1 MAKEKTPLVIDKT
14 TGIRITI
21 GAIASLLVAAYGAA
35 STFTSLQSDVTHA
48 QGDIVDLKILSKEQQ
63 ELNQEISS
71 KLSAQNQNIKD
82 IKSDVTDIKE
92 KVYK

>member
-1 MAKEKTPLVIDKT
+1 MAKEKNPLVIDKT

-82 IKSDVTDIKE
+82 IKSDVADIKE

>member
-71 KLSAQNQNIKD
+71 KLSAQGQNIKD

>member
-1 MAKEKTPLVIDKT
+1 MAKEKNPLVIDKT

-71 KLSAQNQNIKD
+71 KLSAQGQNIKD